1 MNFLDNFAGDDVKN
15 AINKQLID
23 RFCALSQAEQQENLF
38 DELHKKNMLVPAVY
52 LDEVLTNVHRDLENK
67 EIKKRL
73 FSMLTRVNQ
82 RIKREFFE
90 VCQTR
95 RENVTSK
102 NKFYFLRKSFRSW
115 VRENALN
122 VLNKDT
128 IRQIIDAVPD
138 EKAPVFGLLMQ
149 YNDEWPFAFLAS
161 KSQPEDLSR
170 ELVSTSWERTEKDLL
185 AAEATEQLNQI
196 CWMHFTIW
204 FKNKLNWG
212 SRKRNYV
219 IREEAD
225 IDNPAVSNR
234 LTDEAADEPHEE
246 DPIRLI
252 PLFGVFLFSEEQY
265 KCINKRYRFD
275 DPDNDGMRTYQEIAD
290 ELGISV
296 RDVTTHL
303 HRGTERLK
311 TLVKNAYR
319 GSLNL
324 PTEEQAYQNLMDA
337 CNIEAKDAANEMHW
351 MAPCMRILGQDER
364 TVLEKLF
371 ENTGQQEQ
379 LDEKERKIFES
390 ATGKLSSMILG
401 RRAYPY
407 LSI

>member
-1 MNFLDNFAGDDVKN
+1 MNFFDNFDGDDLKEV
-15 AINKQLID
+15 INKQLID
-23 RFCALSQAEQQENLF
+23 RFCTLSEPEQRENVF

-52 LDEVLTNVHRDLENK
+52 LDKVLTKAHRDLENK

-73 FSMLTRVNQ
+73 FSIIPIVNQ
-82 RIKREFFE
+82 RVKREFFE

-95 RENVTSK
+95 KENVTSK
-102 NKFYFLRKSFRSW
+102 NKFYFLRKSFRIW
-115 VRENALN
+115 VRENTLN

-128 IRQIIDAVPD
+128 ITQIVDAVQD

-149 YNDEWPFAFLAS
+149 YNDEWPYGFLAG
-161 KSQPEDLSR
+161 KSQNQDVSR
-170 ELVSTSWERTEKDLL
+170 ELISTSWERTEEDLL
-185 AAEATEQLNQI
+185 AAEATEQLNQN
-196 CWMHFTIW
+196 CWVHFTIW
-204 FKNKLNWG
+204 FKSKLNWG
-212 SRKRNYV
+212 WRKGNYAV
-219 IREEAD
+219 RVEAD
-225 IDNPAVSNR
+225 VDSQTISNR
-234 LTDEAADEPHEE
+234 LTDEVADEPHEE
-246 DPIRLI
+246 DPIRLT

-265 KCINKRYRFD
+265 KCINMRYRFD
-275 DPDNDGMRTYQEIAD
+275 DPDSDGIRTYQEVAD
-290 ELGISV
+290 ELDISV

-319 GSLNL
+319 GSLAV
-324 PTEEQAYQNLMDA
+324 PDVEDAYKTLMDA
-337 CNIEAKDAANEMHW
+337 CDIEAKNADDEMYW
-351 MAPCMRILGQDER
+351 IAPCIRVLDQNER

-371 ENTGQQEQ
+371 EKERQPEQ
-379 LDEKERKIFES
+379 LDENERKIFES